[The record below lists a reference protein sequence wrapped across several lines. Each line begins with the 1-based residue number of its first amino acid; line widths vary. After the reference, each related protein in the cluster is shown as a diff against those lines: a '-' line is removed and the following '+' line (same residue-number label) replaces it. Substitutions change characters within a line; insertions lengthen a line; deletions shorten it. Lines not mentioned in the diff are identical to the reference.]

1 MGRQFLSF
9 FHRSQRSLMEEMAV
23 PACIFNIPHTTV
35 GTVRFRHSALRCL
48 LPFSARHAHNLY
60 DSKGKGDE
68 ISALAFS
75 KVCLLPNYIQT
86 PGWKYSEA
94 NGRIRKRSPDFQMGF
109 CHIRRQPPTPIKKQV
124 QIISVP
130 ALFHI
135 SVFFNY
141 EIFIVTAF
149 VASLYPAFFA
159 AFTVILYVPF
169 GVPFLIVTSP
179 FLFTVTYFALEDL

>member
-9 FHRSQRSLMEEMAV
+9 FHRSQRFAL
-23 PACIFNIPHTTV
+23 TTV
-35 GTVRFRHSALRCL
+35 FRRPPRLI
-48 LPFSARHAHNLY
+48 LY

-68 ISALAFS
+68 ISTLAFS

-130 ALFHI
+130 AFFHI
-135 SVFFNY
+135 LYYFNPSISSLVIPVTNFIISFTGMPCFF
-141 EIFIVTAF
+141 IF
-149 VASLYPAFFA
+149 VAIFKD
-159 AFTVILYVPF
+159 V
-169 GVPFLIVTSP
+169 FLSP
-179 FLFTVTYFALEDL
+179 FQLLPLPG

>member
-1 MGRQFLSF
+1 MFTLGR
-9 FHRSQRSLMEEMAV
+9 RIT

-94 NGRIRKRSPDFQMGF
+94 NGRIRKRSPDFEMGF

-130 ALFHI
+130 AFFHLLYYFNPSI
-135 SVFFNY
+135 SSLVIPVTNFIISFTGMPCFF
-141 EIFIVTAF
+141 IF
-149 VASLYPAFFA
+149 VAIFKD
-159 AFTVILYVPF
+159 V
-169 GVPFLIVTSP
+169 
-179 FLFTVTYFALEDL
+179 FLFVVFIASSFSFSTSATAWLISS